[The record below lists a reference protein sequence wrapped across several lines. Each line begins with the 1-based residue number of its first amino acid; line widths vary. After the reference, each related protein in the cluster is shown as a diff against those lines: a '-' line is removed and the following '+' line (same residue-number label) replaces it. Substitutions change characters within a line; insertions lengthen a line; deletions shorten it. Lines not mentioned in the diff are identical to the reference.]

1 MYPCF
6 LVTPRILTFLE
17 QFPFQSQISFGDAIA
32 IIGDIRQQ
40 LSQYYQLSFG
50 FEDPM
55 GQNGLLDLVMR
66 PEVFFICDVKFSLTN
81 ELVLLDMIFKW
92 RVFLSFFMT
101 GETERDY

>member
-1 MYPCF
+1 
-6 LVTPRILTFLE
+6 
-17 QFPFQSQISFGDAIA
+17 
-32 IIGDIRQQ
+32 
-40 LSQYYQLSFG
+40 
-50 FEDPM
+50 M